1 MGKILYRMQEWAAD
15 RFSFVQYPKVRRER
29 ADRVS
34 GSWAGSLLKW
44 LVFAILM
51 WWLWAPVL
59 LVVAFLVLA
68 SFGNQ
73 PS

>member
-1 MGKILYRMQEWAAD
+1 MQAWAAD
-15 RFSFVQYPKVRRER
+15 RFSFVQYPKIRR
-29 ADRVS
+29 ANAQVSS
-34 GSWAGSLLKW
+34 GSWAGTVLKW

-59 LVVAFLVLA
+59 LIVGFFVLA